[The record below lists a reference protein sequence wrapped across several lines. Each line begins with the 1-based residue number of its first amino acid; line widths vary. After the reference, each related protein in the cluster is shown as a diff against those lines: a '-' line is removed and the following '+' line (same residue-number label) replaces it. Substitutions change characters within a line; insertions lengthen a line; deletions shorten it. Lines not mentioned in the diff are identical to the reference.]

1 MKPDPLSNL
10 APIVI
15 GAVLIGLL
23 ASCAP
28 PVLFANAGVSLAEAG
43 TSAFVEGELRAAK
56 KIPLDVADR
65 AFTQALSNLRFEI
78 ERRVEG
84 DGFVYITADQV
95 GDDDIQVRLT
105 SRSPAVTSIKISVGL
120 FGNLTISRLVMEEA
134 LEVMRHW
141 ENTNDPRGMSQAG
154 AATPSGDPTSASGT
168 PIDPGT

>member
-1 MKPDPLSNL
+1 MIALGDHGPWYAVAAKSQATPQYTPANALSFYRREPASDALMNKPESKILYYAGPQEPTRTAAAMKPDPLSNL

-28 PVLFANAGVSLAEAG
+28 PFLFANAGVSLAEAG

-105 SRSPAVTSIKISVGL
+105 SRSPA
-120 FGNLTISRLVMEEA
+120 
-134 LEVMRHW
+134 
-141 ENTNDPRGMSQAG
+141 
-154 AATPSGDPTSASGT
+154 
-168 PIDPGT
+168 